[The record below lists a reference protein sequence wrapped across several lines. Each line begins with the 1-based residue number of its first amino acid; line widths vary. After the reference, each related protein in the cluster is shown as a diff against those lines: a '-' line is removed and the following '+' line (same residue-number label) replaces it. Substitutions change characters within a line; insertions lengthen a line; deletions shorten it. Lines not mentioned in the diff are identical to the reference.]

1 MSDYDVLFQ
10 LRIEHEFFTGCT
22 SLPFYGEWLP
32 GSQQAATSIGLL
44 TKPQADGVLVLADR
58 THPALQAVEHVTL
71 RWWFSSREPNFFSY
85 TDTSVTDAS
94 GLLEP
99 KTPHFR
105 YTLNGAEPG
114 EVRLE
119 TSSDRLTEASHR
131 LRPSTKGWLWLV
143 DIEINATAITAFL
156 NRRTEPV
163 FIMPFRC
170 QRRRWKYLF
179 TAPYVNTNTCIRDN
193 CQNNQFDYLGE
204 EILANGQRAQ
214 AFISC
219 EPLRIQKKSD
229 YYFQLYQDNTV
240 LIERLPVAM
249 PQHQCRFQTDKSFDV
264 VSEIIVN

>member
-1 MSDYDVLFQ
+1 MSDYDALFQ

-71 RWWFSSREPNFFSY
+71 RWWFGSREPNFFSY
-85 TDTSVTDAS
+85 TDISATDAS
-94 GLLEP
+94 GLVEQKAP
-99 KTPHFR
+99 YFG

-119 TSSDRLTEASHR
+119 ASSDTPSEASNR
-131 LRPSTKGWLWLV
+131 LPSAKGRVWQV
-143 DIEINATAITAFL
+143 DIEMSATAITAFL
-156 NRRTEPV
+156 NRRTAPIL
-163 FIMPFRC
+163 IMPFHC

-179 TAPYVNTNTCIRDN
+179 TAPYVNTNTSIRDN
-193 CQNNQFDYLGE
+193 RQNNQFDYLGE

-219 EPLRIQKKSD
+219 EPLKIQKRSD

-249 PQHQCRFQTDKSFDV
+249 PQHQCRLQVDKSSTV
-264 VSEIIVN
+264 VSEIIIN

>member
-1 MSDYDVLFQ
+1 MSDYDALFQ

-22 SLPFYGEWLP
+22 SLPFYSEWLT

-58 THPALQAVEHVTL
+58 THPALQAVENVTL
-71 RWWFSSREPNFFSY
+71 RWWFGSREPNFFSY
-85 TDTSVTDAS
+85 TDISATDTS
-94 GLLEP
+94 GLVEQKAP
-99 KTPHFR
+99 YFG
-105 YTLNGAEPG
+105 YTLSGAEPD

-119 TSSDRLTEASHR
+119 ASSDRLIEASNR
-131 LRPSTKGWLWLV
+131 LPSAKGRVWQV
-143 DIEINATAITAFL
+143 DIEMSATAITAFL
-156 NRRTEPV
+156 NRRTAPIL
-163 FIMPFRC
+163 IMPFHC

-179 TAPYVNTNTCIRDN
+179 TAPYVNTNTRIRDN
-193 CQNNQFDYLGE
+193 RQNNQFDYLGE

-219 EPLRIQKKSD
+219 EPLKIQKRSD

-249 PQHQCRFQTDKSFDV
+249 PQHQCRLQVDKSSTV